1 MNDVTNPIT
10 NLHAAIEAI
19 LFAAG
24 HPVSYE
30 KLSQVLGI
38 GVREVK
44 NIVES
49 MLDEYNAKDSMR
61 GIMLLTFPDT
71 CQLVTKEQY
80 LPYIREAL
88 GIKRGGNLSAST
100 LEALAVVA
108 YNQPVTRSDVDS
120 IRGVDSSYAMTSL
133 IDKNLIEVCGRME
146 APGRPMLYATTDKF
160 LRVFGLSSLSELPK
174 AELPVS
180 SREQSDE
187 EIPSKDPEDK
197 IEEPNADETIASR
210 EQ

>member
-1 MNDVTNPIT
+1 M
-10 NLHAAIEAI
+10 
-19 LFAAG
+19 
-24 HPVSYE
+24 
-30 KLSQVLGI
+30 
-38 GVREVK
+38 
-44 NIVES
+44 
-49 MLDEYNAKDSMR
+49 
-61 GIMLLTFPDT
+61 
-71 CQLVTKEQY
+71 
-80 LPYIREAL
+80 
-88 GIKRGGNLSAST
+88 
-100 LEALAVVA
+100 A

-197 IEEPNADETIASR
+197 SEEPNADETIASR
-210 EQ
+210 GQ